1 MHDLDD
7 DGLGCMRGLWSC
19 AKIYF
24 VVLWFYCVLS
34 CNFAK
39 SPGALT

>member
-7 DGLGCMRGLWSC
+7 DGLGCLRGLWSC

-24 VVLWFYCVLS
+24 VFLWIVCAFMLI
-34 CNFAK
+34 F
-39 SPGALT
+39 